1 MTIAV
6 FGASGR
12 TGKLVCEL
20 GVQAGHQVRAIVR
33 DPQKVQGIAGIE
45 VVKTDIFDL
54 GHVSEALK
62 GVDAVINC
70 LGSNDL
76 GKTNLQETTIQIII
90 KAMQACEVKRI
101 VILGA
106 SGALHDPMCHETLG
120 RKIFFLIIRN
130 TLLKNPMNDSGA
142 QQRLIEASNLDY
154 TVVHPPR
161 LLDIPAKG
169 AYRTD
174 PKGLPRGGREL
185 GRADLAAY
193 MLGLLEDPESIRTGP
208 YVAY

>member
-20 GVQAGHQVRAIVR
+20 GVKAGHQIRAIVR
-33 DPQKVQGIAGIE
+33 DPQKVAMIEGIE
-45 VVKTDIFDL
+45 IVQADVFNQNQ
-54 GHVSEALK
+54 VESALK
-62 GVDAVINC
+62 NVDAVINC

-90 KAMQACEVKRI
+90 KAMQVCNVKRI

-106 SGALHDPMCHETLG
+106 SGALHDPMCNETLG
-120 RKIFFLIIRN
+120 RKIFFVIIRN

-142 QQRLIEASNLDY
+142 QQKIIEASDLDY

-169 AYRTD
+169 AFRTD
-174 PKGLPRGGREL
+174 PNGLPRGGREL
-185 GRADLAAY
+185 GRADLATY
-193 MLGLLEDPESIRTGP
+193 MLSLLEDPSSIRTGP
-208 YVAY
+208 YIAY